1 MEQVILGSGDCI
13 ISGVETGGVNGI
25 CLYQLPGHGH
35 EVDTVPTG
43 IALED
48 LPQFR
53 IYVKDLKSA
62 RLLQD
67 QVSCMVLRMNGYVVA
82 NKGE

>member
-25 CLYQLPGHGH
+25 CLYQLPSHGH
-35 EVDTVPTG
+35 ECDTVPDG
-43 IALED
+43 IVLED

-53 IYVKDLKSA
+53 IYVKDLKAA

-67 QVSCMVLRMNGYVVA
+67 QVSCMVLRMNGYVVD
-82 NKGE
+82 NKGD

>member
-13 ISGVETGGVNGI
+13 ISGVEMGGVNGI
-25 CLYQLPGHGH
+25 CLYQLPNHGYKC
-35 EVDTVPTG
+35 DTVPNG